1 MKKRFITG
9 SVAAVVL
16 VVGTLGWHSH
26 SLAGATHSQFP
37 VIGDFFVE
45 CAGEVFALDG
55 IGNSTVNLHVSSD
68 GRLHGTD
75 KLRIDGTF
83 TGLTSGNLYRVH
95 ETVNANFN
103 AILASFP
110 RAFTETINFVAR
122 PQGDYPRIHGKHC
135 IHRIVNA
142 KGEITVSMF
151 EFFEF
156 TCDN

>member
-1 MKKRFITG
+1 MDKRFMTG
-9 SVAAVVL
+9 SVAALVL
-16 VVGTLGWHSH
+16 VVGTLGWHSL

-45 CAGEVFALDG
+45 CAGEVFFLDG
-55 IGNSTVNLHVSSD
+55 IGKSTVNLQVLSD
-68 GRLHGTD
+68 GRFHVTD

-83 TGLTSGNLYRVH
+83 TGLTSGNLYLIH

-103 AILASFP
+103 ATLASFP

-122 PQGDYPRIHGKHC
+122 PQGDYPRIHGKHR

-142 KGEITVSMF
+142 NGEITVSSF